1 MSTLAAHLFR
11 EVRPDFFRVLA
22 GPLARLYVDT
32 LDSLEREASQ
42 RNQGLDRAEA
52 LALVEQVVEQHGDL
66 AGTDDELIAAATSNR
81 ERARAVLDPL
91 RSLTINSPSGLAS
104 LVTRNSSIPV
114 CPRNFR
120 KRNVRSKASPPT
132 LTI

>member
-1 MSTLAAHLFR
+1 MSALAAQLFR

-22 GPLARLYVDT
+22 GPLARLYVDA

-66 AGTDDELIAAATSNR
+66 AGTDDELIAAAPSNR
-81 ERARAVLDPL
+81 ERARAVLDTL
-91 RSLTINSPSGLAS
+91 RASGWLQEEE
-104 LVTRNSSIPV
+104 
-114 CPRNFR
+114 
-120 KRNVRSKASPPT
+120 RSD
-132 LTI
+132 